1 MVAIAY
7 EKVASLLV
15 LGDLKYYFMNYCTLN
30 RPRSKDLKAE
40 HMSACQNKVL
50 NLDNVNFRSQM

>member
-7 EKVASLLV
+7 EKVAPFLV
-15 LGDLKYYFMNYCTLN
+15 LDVLKYYFLNYCVLN

-40 HMSACQNKVL
+40 YITACQNKVL
-50 NLDNVNFRSQM
+50 NLDNVNFKGQM